1 MNTSRRVAAWL
12 QDVASSFTGVIEPPW
27 SAQADDSDVQRR
39 LDDLDHIDNVREV
52 DELYDDLRQLN
63 EFIVHRRDDVA
74 AFMSRAADAVGAPP
88 AVRCPDT
95 LV

>member
-1 MNTSRRVAAWL
+1 VNTSRRVAAWL
-12 QDVASSFTGVIEPPW
+12 QDVASLFTGVIEPPW

-39 LDDLDHIDNVREV
+39 LDDLDHIDNGREV

-74 AFMSRAADAVGAPP
+74 AFMSRAASAVGAPP
-88 AVRCPDT
+88 
-95 LV
+95 L

>member
-1 MNTSRRVAAWL
+1 M
-12 QDVASSFTGVIEPPW
+12 
-27 SAQADDSDVQRR
+27 QRR